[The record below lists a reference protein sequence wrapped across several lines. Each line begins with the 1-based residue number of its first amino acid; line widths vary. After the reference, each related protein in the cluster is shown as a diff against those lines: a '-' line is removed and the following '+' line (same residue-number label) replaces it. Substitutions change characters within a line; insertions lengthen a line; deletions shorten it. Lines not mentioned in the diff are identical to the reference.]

1 MPEEIE
7 EAINNRPEVIGK
19 IQAIFY
25 SNENAVSV
33 GGFSS
38 HLEEALHQVD
48 LIHRAV
54 VRFFVEKALAGE
66 LDADHR
72 LIEKKI
78 ISLDK
83 HIVQ

>member
-1 MPEEIE
+1 MSEEPK

-19 IQAIFY
+19 IQAVFY
-25 SNENAVSV
+25 SDDNAVRV

-54 VRFFVEKALAGE
+54 VLFFVEKALAGE
-66 LDADHR
+66 LDADHK
-72 LIEKKI
+72 LMEKKI

-83 HIVQ
+83 NII